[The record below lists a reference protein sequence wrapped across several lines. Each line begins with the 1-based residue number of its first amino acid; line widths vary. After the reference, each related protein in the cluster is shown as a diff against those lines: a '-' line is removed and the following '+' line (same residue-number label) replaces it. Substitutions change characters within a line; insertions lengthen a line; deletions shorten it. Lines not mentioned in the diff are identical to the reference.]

1 MDKEILR
8 KGNFV
13 GLTSLLVVHGLIV
26 SVVITAL
33 VPKSYV
39 SVLISIAFFISVLLL
54 FSKNYWCQFA
64 VYNIIAICIGLTGLM
79 KLTVFNFIITVIAI
93 AVGIVFEK
101 ILYKERVEKITLK
114 GQGVIAI
121 ATVATIILIAI
132 LCIMLDSLEVLI
144 VLLAEV
150 IMFVV
155 LQTAVEEQNRKL
167 TINNCMFNSAI
178 VYIIAVL
185 PVLIIEVI

>member
-13 GLTSLLVVHGLIV
+13 GLTSLLVVHGLLV

-33 VPKSYV
+33 IPKSYV
-39 SVLISIAFFISVLLL
+39 SVLISVVFFISVVLL

-93 AVGIVFEK
+93 VVGIVFEK
-101 ILYKERVEKITLK
+101 ILYKERVKKITLK

-121 ATVATIILIAI
+121 ATVAIVILIAI
-132 LCIMLDSLEVLI
+132 LCYMLDSLEVLI
-144 VLLAEV
+144 ILLAEV

-155 LQTAVEEQNRKL
+155 IQTAVEEQDRKL
-167 TINNCMFNSAI
+167 TINNCMFNAAI